1 MMMKLKV
8 CGMRS
13 SENISELIKLNPD
26 FIGFIFHEKSPRN
39 VIELP
44 QVVIPKNIKKTG
56 VFVDKPMTFIQEKA
70 KRFDLDYI
78 QLHGK
83 ESPEFC
89 KILQAEGF
97 RLIKAFTITSNFDF
111 EQTKAYESYCEFFL
125 FDAFGKQAGGN
136 GITFNW
142 ELLQKYKGNTPFLLS
157 GGINN
162 TMVKN
167 VLGFNH
173 KQYKGIDINSG
184 FELKPAIKNI
194 EQIKTF
200 KDALKY

>member
-13 SENISELIKLNPD
+13 SENISELIKLKPD

-83 ESPEFC
+83 ESPKFC

-162 TMVKN
+162 TMVKD
-167 VLGFNH
+167 VLDFNH